1 MDRKHQEKLPA
12 IQLSFIQ
19 HLVSP
24 MYQSCA
30 EAGIIPGIM
39 ESTTMKLRV
48 MVSFFVFF
56 FLLSEFSSNRMGV
69 VLVEFVTS
77 SIVSHDIKIKTKKLT

>member
-39 ESTTMKLRV
+39 ESSTTPRSESPQPSAAAVPEDESFVKSEGQIFFFTV
-48 MVSFFVFF
+48 VFFSFF
-56 FLLSEFSSNRMGV
+56 LA
-69 VLVEFVTS
+69 
-77 SIVSHDIKIKTKKLT
+77 